1 MPVGDALRELILQG
15 GSADEI
21 KRKAVETGMKT
32 LRMAGLQKVREGM
45 TTVEEVVGS
54 TFAD

>member
-1 MPVGDALRELILQG
+1 
-15 GSADEI
+15 
-21 KRKAVETGMKT
+21 MKT
-32 LRMAGLQKVREGM
+32 LRMAGLQKVREGH